1 MNDKSYAELR
11 DELLEQKAILAA
23 RLERIHANVRRGF
36 DADSKEMAKE
46 LEDTEVVDA
55 LGNEARDELLRIAAT
70 LQRIEDGSYGKCT
83 ECGDE
88 IDNAR
93 LEAYPYADECIECAR
108 DDERR
113 QSHN

>member
-1 MNDKSYAELR
+1 MNDASYSELR

-55 LGNEARDELLRIAAT
+55 LGNEARDELARIAAT
-70 LQRIEDGSYGKCT
+70 LQRIEEGSYGNCI
-83 ECGDE
+83 ECGDA
-88 IDNAR
+88 IDAAR
-93 LEAYPYADECIECAR
+93 MEAYPYADECIECAR

-113 QSHN
+113 KART

>member
-1 MNDKSYAELR
+1 MGDSSYAELR
-11 DELLEQKAILAA
+11 AELFEQKAVLSA

-55 LGNEARDELLRIAAT
+55 LGNEAREELARIAAT
-70 LQRIEDGSYGKCT
+70 LQRIDDGSYGRCV
-83 ECGDE
+83 ECGE
-88 IDNAR
+88 VIDAAR
-93 LEAYPYADECIECAR
+93 LGAYPYADECIECAR

-113 QSHN
+113 NAHT

>member
-1 MNDKSYAELR
+1 MRDASHTELR
-11 DELLEQKAILAA
+11 NELLEQKALLAA

-55 LGNEARDELLRIAAT
+55 LGNEARDELAKIAAT
-70 LQRIEDGSYGKCT
+70 LQRIEAGSYGKCVV
-83 ECGDE
+83 CGDV
-88 IDNAR
+88 IDAAR
-93 LEAYPYADECIECAR
+93 LDAYACADECIECAR

-113 QSHN
+113 KARS